1 MKVLVTGASGLIG
14 AHVTQALLDQGAEP
28 VACDTAPFVLPMGAD
43 SNSVPF
49 VQADVSDL
57 DALSSILETYRIDRI
72 VHSAAILAR
81 TCQESPTRAVN
92 VNVVGSLN
100 VLEAARRLGLARVV
114 MASSIAVY
122 GNTTSDPIDEA
133 RLDKARLDETHPLNP
148 TTVYGSAKVLVEA
161 CGQAYRKNHGLE
173 FVALR
178 YGATYGPGP
187 KKPTSTGVATDLR
200 SFFERAVH
208 SGEVVLSDQ
217 DDLKRPLVYVRDA
230 ARATALAC
238 CRQEPAPSSVFN
250 VAGDCA
256 ASLADCAQILA
267 QLLPGLKIIRPE
279 NPAEQGAVRP
289 QSVALSVDRAREELG
304 YEPEYPLERGISE
317 YVKWL
322 QEGAP
327 VAASELTNGG
337 SHD

>member
-14 AHVTQALLDQGAEP
+14 AHVTQALLDQGVEP
-28 VACDTAPFVLPMGAD
+28 VACDTAPFVPPMGAD
-43 SNSVPF
+43 SKSVPF

-57 DALSSILETYRIDRI
+57 DALSSILETHQIDRV

-81 TCQESPTRAVN
+81 TCQENPTLAVN

-122 GNTTSDPIDEA
+122 GNATSDPI
-133 RLDKARLDETHPLNP
+133 DETHPLNP

-161 CGQAYRKNHGLE
+161 CGHAYRKNHGLG

-187 KKPTSTGVATDLR
+187 EKPTSMGVATDLR
-200 SFFERAVH
+200 SFFERAVQ
-208 SGEVVLSDQ
+208 SGEVILSDQ
-217 DDLKRPLVYVRDA
+217 DDLKRPLVYVKDA

-250 VAGDCA
+250 VAGDRA
-256 ASLADCAQILA
+256 VSLAECAEVLA
-267 QLLPGLKIIRPE
+267 RLLPGLKITRPE
-279 NPAEQGAVRP
+279 NQPAPGAVRP
-289 QSVALSVDRAREELG
+289 QSVALSIDRAKAELG
-304 YEPEYPLERGISE
+304 YEPEYPLERGIGE
-317 YVKWL
+317 YVEWL
-322 QEGAP
+322 QRGVP

>member
-28 VACDTAPFVLPMGAD
+28 VACDTAPFVPPMGAD
-43 SNSVPF
+43 SNRVPF

-57 DALSSILETYRIDRI
+57 DALSSILETYQIDRV

-81 TCQESPTRAVN
+81 TCQENPTLGVN

-100 VLEAARRLGLARVV
+100 VLEAARRLGVTRVV

-122 GNTTSDPIDEA
+122 GNTTDHPIDEA
-133 RLDKARLDETHPLNP
+133 HPLNP

-161 CGQAYRKNHGLE
+161 CGHAYRKNHGLE

-178 YGATYGPGP
+178 YGATYGPVPG
-187 KKPTSTGVATDLR
+187 KPTSTGVATDLR

-208 SGEVVLSDQ
+208 SGEVILSDE
-217 DDLKRPLVYVRDA
+217 DDLKRPLVYVKDA

-238 CRQEPAPSSVFN
+238 CCQEPAPSSVFN
-250 VAGDCA
+250 VAGDRA
-256 ASLADCAQILA
+256 VSLAECAQILA
-267 QLLPGLKIIRPE
+267 QLLPDLKVIRPE
-279 NPAEQGAVRP
+279 NPPAPGAVRP
-289 QSVALSVDRAREELG
+289 QSVALSMDRAKAELG
-304 YEPEYPLERGISE
+304 YEPEYPLERGIGE
-317 YVKWL
+317 YVAWL
-322 QEGAP
+322 QRGAP
-327 VAASELTNGG
+327 VAASELTHGG

>member
-28 VACDTAPFVLPMGAD
+28 VACDTAPFVPPLGAD
-43 SNSVPF
+43 SSDVPF

-57 DALSSILETYRIDRI
+57 DALSAILETYRIDRI

-81 TCQESPTRAVN
+81 TCQENPTLAVKVN
-92 VNVVGSLN
+92 VAGSLN
-100 VLEAARRLGLARVV
+100 VLEAARRLELARVV
-114 MASSIAVY
+114 VASSIAVY
-122 GNTTSDPIDEA
+122 GNTTDDPIDEA
-133 RLDKARLDETHPLNP
+133 HPLNP

-161 CGQAYRKNHGLE
+161 CGHAYRKNHGLD

-208 SGEVVLSDQ
+208 SGEVILSDQ
-217 DDLKRPLVYVRDA
+217 DDLKRPLLYVKDA

-238 CRQEPAPSSVFN
+238 CSQQAGPSSVLN
-250 VAGDCA
+250 VAGVRGVSLSECA
-256 ASLADCAQILA
+256 EVLAG
-267 QLLPGLKIIRPE
+267 LLPGLKITRPE
-279 NPAEQGAVRP
+279 NPADPGAVRP
-289 QSVALSVDRAREELG
+289 QSVALSIDRARAELG
-304 YEPEYPLERGISE
+304 YEPEYSLERGIGE

-322 QEGAP
+322 QRGAP
-327 VAASELTNGG
+327 VTAAELTNGG
-337 SHD
+337 SYD

>member
-14 AHVTQALLDQGAEP
+14 AHVTQALLDQGVEP
-28 VACDTAPFVLPMGAD
+28 VACDTALFVPPMGAD
-43 SNSVPF
+43 SNRVPF

-57 DALSSILETYRIDRI
+57 DALSSILETYQIDRV

-81 TCQESPTRAVN
+81 TCQENPALAVK

-100 VLEAARRLGLARVV
+100 VLEAARRLGLTRVV

-122 GNTTSDPIDEA
+122 GNTTSEPI
-133 RLDKARLDETHPLNP
+133 DETHPLNP

-187 KKPTSTGVATDLR
+187 EKPTSTGVATDLR

-208 SGEVVLSDQ
+208 SGEVILSDQ
-217 DDLKRPLVYVRDA
+217 DDLKRPLVYVKDA

-238 CRQEPAPSSVFN
+238 CRQEPTPSSVFN
-250 VAGDCA
+250 VAGDRA
-256 ASLADCAQILA
+256 VSLAECAEILA
-267 QLLPGLKIIRPE
+267 RLLPDLKITRPE
-279 NPAEQGAVRP
+279 NPPAPGAVRP
-289 QSVALSVDRAREELG
+289 QSVALSMDRSRAELG
-304 YEPEYPLERGISE
+304 YEPEYTLERGIGE
-317 YVKWL
+317 YVEWL
-322 QEGAP
+322 QEGVP

>member
-14 AHVTQALLDQGAEP
+14 AHVTQALKKQGAEP
-28 VACDTAPFVLPMGAD
+28 VACDTAPFTPPMGED
-43 SNSVPF
+43 SDVPF

-57 DALSSILETYRIDRI
+57 DALCSIIESHGIDRI

-81 TCQESPTRAVN
+81 TCQENPTLAVN

-100 VLEAARRLGLARVV
+100 VLEAASRLGLARVV

-122 GNTTSDPIDEA
+122 GNSTYDPVDEA
-133 RLDKARLDETHPLNP
+133 HPLNP
-148 TTVYGSAKVLVEA
+148 TTIYGSAKVLAEA

-200 SFFERAVH
+200 SFFEGAVH

-217 DDLKRPLVYVRDA
+217 DDLKRPLVYVKDA

-238 CRQEPAPSSVFN
+238 CREDPVPSSVFN
-250 VAGDCA
+250 VAGDRA
-256 ASLADCAQILA
+256 ASLADCAEVLA
-267 QLLPGLKIIRPE
+267 QLLPDLKITRPDS
-279 NPAEQGAVRP
+279 PPEQGAVRP
-289 QSVALSVDRAREELG
+289 QSVALSIDRAREELG
-304 YEPEYPLERGISE
+304 YEPEYSLERGIGE
-317 YVKWL
+317 YVEWL
-322 QEGAP
+322 QRGTP
-327 VAASELTNGG
+327 VAASEVTNGG

>member
-28 VACDTAPFVLPMGAD
+28 IACDMVPFVPPMGAD
-43 SNSVPF
+43 SNRVPF

-57 DALSSILETYRIDRI
+57 DALSSILETYQIDRV

-81 TCQESPTRAVN
+81 TCQENPTLGVN

-100 VLEAARRLGLARVV
+100 VLEAARRLGVTRVV

-122 GNTTSDPIDEA
+122 GNTTDHPIDEA
-133 RLDKARLDETHPLNP
+133 HPLNP

-161 CGQAYRKNHGLE
+161 CGHAYRKNHGLE

-187 KKPTSTGVATDLR
+187 EKPTSTGVATDLR

-208 SGEVVLSDQ
+208 SGEVILSDE
-217 DDLKRPLVYVRDA
+217 DDLKRPLVYVKDA

-238 CRQEPAPSSVFN
+238 CCQEPAPSSVFN
-250 VAGDCA
+250 VAGDRA
-256 ASLADCAQILA
+256 VSLAECAQILA
-267 QLLPGLKIIRPE
+267 QLLPDLKIIRPE
-279 NPAEQGAVRP
+279 NPPAPGAVRP
-289 QSVALSVDRAREELG
+289 QSVALSMDRAKAELG
-304 YEPEYPLERGISE
+304 YEPEYPLERGIGE
-317 YVKWL
+317 YVEWL
-322 QEGAP
+322 QRGAP
-327 VAASELTNGG
+327 VAASELTHGG

>member
-28 VACDTAPFVLPMGAD
+28 VACDTAPFVPPMGSD
-43 SNSVPF
+43 SKSVPF
-49 VQADVSDL
+49 VQADVSNL
-57 DALSSILETYRIDRI
+57 DALSSILETYQIDRV

-81 TCQESPTRAVN
+81 TCQENPTLAVK

-122 GNTTSDPIDEA
+122 GNTTGDPI
-133 RLDKARLDETHPLNP
+133 DETHPLNP

-161 CGQAYRKNHGLE
+161 CGHAYRKNHGLE

-187 KKPTSTGVATDLR
+187 EKPTSTGVATDLR
-200 SFFERAVH
+200 SFFEGAVH
-208 SGEVVLSDQ
+208 LGEVTLSDQ
-217 DDLKRPLVYVRDA
+217 DDLKRPLVYVKDA

-238 CRQEPAPSSVFN
+238 CCQEPASSSVFN
-250 VAGDCA
+250 VAGDRA
-256 ASLADCAQILA
+256 VSLAECAQILA
-267 QLLPGLKIIRPE
+267 RLLPGLKITRPE
-279 NPAEQGAVRP
+279 NPPDPGAVRP
-289 QSVALSVDRAREELG
+289 QSVALSMDRAKAELG
-304 YEPEYPLERGISE
+304 YEPEYPLERGIGE
-317 YVKWL
+317 YVEWL
-322 QEGAP
+322 QRGAP
-327 VAASELTNGG
+327 VAASELTHGG

>member
-28 VACDTAPFVLPMGAD
+28 VACDTAPFVPPMGAD

-57 DALSSILETYRIDRI
+57 DALSAILESYQIDRI

-81 TCQESPTRAVN
+81 TCQENPTLAVN
-92 VNVVGSLN
+92 VNVGGSLN

-122 GNTTSDPIDEA
+122 GNTTDDPIDEA
-133 RLDKARLDETHPLNP
+133 CLDEVHPLNP

-161 CGQAYRKNHGLE
+161 CGHAYRKNHGLE

-178 YGATYGPGP
+178 YGVTYGPGP
-187 KKPTSTGVATDLR
+187 EKPTSTGVATDLR

-208 SGEVVLSDQ
+208 TGEVILSDQ
-217 DDLKRPLVYVRDA
+217 DDLKRPLVYVKDA

-250 VAGDCA
+250 VAGDRA
-256 ASLADCAQILA
+256 ASLAECAQILA
-267 QLLPGLKIIRPE
+267 RLLPGLKITRLE
-279 NPAEQGAVRP
+279 NPPDSGAVRP
-289 QSVALSVDRAREELG
+289 QSVALSIDRARAELG
-304 YEPEYPLERGISE
+304 YEPEYPLERGLGE
-317 YVKWL
+317 YVEWL

-327 VAASELTNGG
+327 VTASELTNGE

>member
-28 VACDTAPFVLPMGAD
+28 VACDTAPFVPPMGDD
-43 SNSVPF
+43 SNCVPF

-57 DALSSILETYRIDRI
+57 DALSAILETCQIDRI

-81 TCQESPTRAVN
+81 TCQENPALAVN

-100 VLEAARRLGLARVV
+100 VLEAARKLGIARVV
-114 MASSIAVY
+114 MASSIGVY
-122 GNTTSDPIDEA
+122 GITTSDPVDE
-133 RLDKARLDETHPLNP
+133 EHPLNP
-148 TTVYGSAKVLVEA
+148 TTVYGSAKLLAEA
-161 CGQAYRKNHGLE
+161 CGQGYRKDHGLE

-208 SGEVVLSDQ
+208 FGEVILSDQ
-217 DDLKRPLVYVRDA
+217 DDLKRPLVYVKDA

-238 CRQEPAPSSVFN
+238 CREEPAPSSVFN
-250 VAGDCA
+250 VAGDRA
-256 ASLADCAQILA
+256 VSLAECAEVLA
-267 QLLPGLKIIRPE
+267 QLLPDLKITRPE
-279 NPAEQGAVRP
+279 DPPESGAVRP
-289 QSVALSVDRAREELG
+289 QSVVLSIERAREELG
-304 YEPEYPLERGISE
+304 YEPEYPLERGIGE
-317 YVKWL
+317 YVEWL
-322 QEGAP
+322 QRGAP
-327 VAASELTNGG
+327 VAASEFTNGG
-337 SHD
+337 SHG

>member
-14 AHVTQALLDQGAEP
+14 AHVTQALKKQSAEP
-28 VACDTAPFVLPMGAD
+28 VACDTAPFTPPMGED
-43 SNSVPF
+43 SDVPF

-57 DALSSILETYRIDRI
+57 DALCSIIESHGIDRI

-81 TCQESPTRAVN
+81 TCQENPTLAVN

-100 VLEAARRLGLARVV
+100 VLEAASRLGLARVV

-122 GNTTSDPIDEA
+122 GNSTYDPVDEA
-133 RLDKARLDETHPLNP
+133 HPLNP
-148 TTVYGSAKVLVEA
+148 TTIYGSAKVLAEA

-200 SFFERAVH
+200 SFFEGAVH
-208 SGEVVLSDQ
+208 SGEVVLSDR
-217 DDLKRPLVYVRDA
+217 DDLNRPLVYVKDA

-238 CRQEPAPSSVFN
+238 CREDPVPSSVFN
-250 VAGDCA
+250 VAGDRA
-256 ASLADCAQILA
+256 ASLADCAEVLA
-267 QLLPGLKIIRPE
+267 QLLPDLKITRPDS
-279 NPAEQGAVRP
+279 PPEQSAVRP
-289 QSVALSVDRAREELG
+289 QSVALSIDRAREELG
-304 YEPEYPLERGISE
+304 YEPEYSLERGIGE
-317 YVKWL
+317 YVEWL
-322 QEGAP
+322 QRGTP
-327 VAASELTNGG
+327 VAASEVTNGG

>member
-28 VACDTAPFVLPMGAD
+28 VACDTALFVPPTGDD
-43 SNSVPF
+43 SNRVPF

-57 DALSSILETYRIDRI
+57 DALSAILETHQIDRV

-81 TCQESPTRAVN
+81 TCQEKPALAVD

-100 VLEAARRLGLARVV
+100 VLEAARRLGLKRVV
-114 MASSIAVY
+114 MASSIGVY
-122 GNTTSDPIDEA
+122 GTTTSDPVDEA
-133 RLDKARLDETHPLNP
+133 HPLNP

-208 SGEVVLSDQ
+208 SGEVILSDA
-217 DDLKRPLVYVRDA
+217 DDLKRPLVYVKDA

-250 VAGDCA
+250 VAGDRA
-256 ASLADCAQILA
+256 VSLAECAEVLA
-267 QLLPGLKIIRPE
+267 QLLPDLKITRPE
-279 NPAEQGAVRP
+279 NPADPGAVRP
-289 QSVALSVDRAREELG
+289 QSVVLSIERAREELG
-304 YEPEYPLERGISE
+304 YEPEYPLERGIGE
-317 YVKWL
+317 YVEWL
-322 QEGAP
+322 QRGAP
-327 VAASELTNGG
+327 VAASELTKGG

>member
-28 VACDTAPFVLPMGAD
+28 VACDTAPFVPPMGAD
-43 SNSVPF
+43 KGDVPF

-57 DALSSILETYRIDRI
+57 DAVSSILETYQIDRI

-81 TCQESPTRAVN
+81 TCQEDPSLALN
-92 VNVVGSLN
+92 VNVIGSLN
-100 VLEAARRLGLARVV
+100 VLEAALRLGLARVV
-114 MASSIAVY
+114 LASSIGVY
-122 GNTTSDPIDEA
+122 GSTTYDPVDEA
-133 RLDKARLDETHPLNP
+133 HPLNP

-161 CGQAYRKNHGLE
+161 CGHAYRKNHGME

-208 SGEVVLSDQ
+208 SGEVILSDQ
-217 DDLKRPLVYVRDA
+217 DDLKRPLVYVKDA

-238 CRQEPAPSSVFN
+238 CREEPAPSAVFN
-250 VAGDCA
+250 VAGDRA
-256 ASLADCAQILA
+256 VSLAECAEILA
-267 QLLPGLKIIRPE
+267 QLLPGLKINRPE
-279 NPAEQGAVRP
+279 KPPEQGAVRP
-289 QSVALSVDRAREELG
+289 QSVVLSIDRAREELG
-304 YEPEYPLERGISE
+304 YEPEYSLKRGIGE
-317 YVKWL
+317 YVQWL
-322 QEGAP
+322 QERAP
-327 VAASELTNGG
+327 VTASEQGRK
-337 SHD
+337 S

>member
-28 VACDTAPFVLPMGAD
+28 VACDMAPFVPPLGAD
-43 SNSVPF
+43 NSDVPF

-57 DALSSILETYRIDRI
+57 DALSAILETYRIDRI
-72 VHSAAILAR
+72 VHSAAILSR
-81 TCQESPTRAVN
+81 TCQENPTLAVN

-100 VLEAARRLGLARVV
+100 VLEAARRLELARVV
-114 MASSIAVY
+114 VASSIAVY
-122 GNTTSDPIDEA
+122 GNTSDDPINEA
-133 RLDKARLDETHPLNP
+133 HPLNP

-161 CGQAYRKNHGLE
+161 CGHAYRKNHGLE

-200 SFFERAVH
+200 GFFERAVH
-208 SGEVVLSDQ
+208 SGEVILSDQ
-217 DDLKRPLVYVRDA
+217 DDLKRPLLYVKDA

-238 CRQEPAPSSVFN
+238 CNQQPGRSSVFN
-250 VAGDCA
+250 VAGVRGV
-256 ASLADCAQILA
+256 SLAECAEVLA
-267 QLLPGLKIIRPE
+267 GLLPGLKITRPE
-279 NPAEQGAVRP
+279 NPADPGAVGP
-289 QSVALSVDRAREELG
+289 QSVALSIDRARTELG
-304 YEPEYPLERGISE
+304 YEPEYSLERGIGE

-322 QEGAP
+322 QRGAP
-327 VAASELTNGG
+327 VPAAELTNGG

>member
-28 VACDTAPFVLPMGAD
+28 VACDTVPFVSPMGAD
-43 SNSVPF
+43 TNSVPF

-57 DALSSILETYRIDRI
+57 DALSSILETYQIDRV

-81 TCQESPTRAVN
+81 TCQENPTLAVN

-122 GNTTSDPIDEA
+122 GTTSDDPIDEA
-133 RLDKARLDETHPLNP
+133 HPLNP

-187 KKPTSTGVATDLR
+187 EKPTSTGVATDLR

-208 SGEVVLSDQ
+208 TGEVILSDQ
-217 DDLKRPLVYVRDA
+217 DDLKRPLVYVKDA

-238 CRQEPAPSSVFN
+238 CRQEPPPSSVFN
-250 VAGDCA
+250 LAGDRA
-256 ASLADCAQILA
+256 VSLAECAQILA
-267 QLLPGLKIIRPE
+267 RLLPGLKITRPD
-279 NPAEQGAVRP
+279 NSPDPGAVRP
-289 QSVALSVDRAREELG
+289 QSVVLSIDRARAELG
-304 YEPEYPLERGISE
+304 YEPEYPLERGIGE
-317 YVKWL
+317 YVEWL
-322 QEGAP
+322 QRGAP
-327 VAASELTNGG
+327 VTAAELTNGE

>member
-14 AHVTQALLDQGAEP
+14 AHVTQALLDQGVEP
-28 VACDTAPFVLPMGAD
+28 VACDMAPFLPPMGAD
-43 SNSVPF
+43 SNRVPF

-57 DALSSILETYRIDRI
+57 DALSSILETYQIDRV

-81 TCQESPTRAVN
+81 TCQENPALAVK

-100 VLEAARRLGLARVV
+100 VLEAARRLGLERVV

-122 GNTTSDPIDEA
+122 GNTSSEPI
-133 RLDKARLDETHPLNP
+133 DETHPLNP

-187 KKPTSTGVATDLR
+187 EKPTSTGVATDLR

-208 SGEVVLSDQ
+208 SGEVILSDQ
-217 DDLKRPLVYVRDA
+217 DDLKRPLVYVKDA

-238 CRQEPAPSSVFN
+238 CRQEPTPSSVFN
-250 VAGDCA
+250 VAGDRA
-256 ASLADCAQILA
+256 VSLAECAEILA
-267 QLLPGLKIIRPE
+267 RLLPGLKITRPE
-279 NPAEQGAVRP
+279 NPPAPGAVRP
-289 QSVALSVDRAREELG
+289 QSVALSMDRSKAELG
-304 YEPEYPLERGISE
+304 YEPEYPLERGIGE
-317 YVKWL
+317 YVEWL
-322 QEGAP
+322 QEGVP